1 MKRYQI
7 VGLLL
12 MLAFVMA
19 GCGAS
24 AANDEHAGMMGMSGM
39 SDHSGMMAAHAIP
52 EEAAAVANP
61 VAISDASLA
70 AGQAIYTQNCAAC
83 HGTQGEGDGV
93 AAAGLNPKPADLHA
107 THVQELSDGALFYVI
122 THGRE
127 GTAMVAWENIL
138 SEEQRWQVVNFLRT
152 FKP

>member
-52 EEAAAVANP
+52 EE
-61 VAISDASLA
+61 
-70 AGQAIYTQNCAAC
+70 
-83 HGTQGEGDGV
+83 